1 MKSFALFLM
10 GFATTLALL
19 GINQMDLD
27 HMVKVPEEDTVPYE
41 VTNSLI
47 EQTVLLDSSDFTYF
61 MIHIPGAELLQK
73 RKGDTTLM
81 IEGDTLELIR
91 YMIDVLTTPKVPT
104 VLINDGDT
112 SRFYGGDTLRV
123 TSCGSNGFE
132 WANNIN

>member
-1 MKSFALFLM
+1 M
-10 GFATTLALL
+10 GFATMLAVL
-19 GINQMDLD
+19 GADQRDTD
-27 HMVKVPEEDTVPYE
+27 HMVQVPEADTVPYKFK
-41 VTNSLI
+41 VSDY
-47 EQTVLLDSSDFTYF
+47 LDSFDFTYF
-61 MIHIPGAELLQK
+61 SIVTPGAELLQK